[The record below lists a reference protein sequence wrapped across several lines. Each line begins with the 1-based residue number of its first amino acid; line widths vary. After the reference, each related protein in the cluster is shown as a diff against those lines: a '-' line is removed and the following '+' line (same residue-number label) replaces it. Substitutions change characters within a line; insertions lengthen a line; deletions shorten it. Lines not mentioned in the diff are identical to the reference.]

1 MGKYFC
7 DNLELKKEA
16 LKMAYICK
24 ITKKICPHVRYSVD
38 GEASPDVLFTKK
50 GCGLNKKEESTNII
64 NVVEDETIMVK
75 EEQII
80 EEQSTEEIENID
92 NKNDVNTRIIKEEEN
107 EVKPEPK
114 VTTTKQNNYKKKK
127 KNQPKKQ

>member
-24 ITKKICPHVRYSVD
+24 ITKKICPHVKYSVD

-50 GCGLNKKEESTNII
+50 RCGLNKKEESTNII

>member
-24 ITKKICPHVRYSVD
+24 ITKKICPHVKYSVD

-92 NKNDVNTRIIKEEEN
+92 NKNDVNTRIIKEKEN

>member
-24 ITKKICPHVRYSVD
+24 ITKKICPHVKYSVD

-92 NKNDVNTRIIKEEEN
+92 NKNDVNTKIIKEEEN

>member
-24 ITKKICPHVRYSVD
+24 ITKKICPHVKYSVD
-38 GEASPDVLFTKK
+38 GETSPDVLFTKK

-92 NKNDVNTRIIKEEEN
+92 NKNDVNTKIIKEEEN

>member
-24 ITKKICPHVRYSVD
+24 ITKKICPHVKYSVD

-50 GCGLNKKEESTNII
+50 GCGLNKKEKSTNII

-92 NKNDVNTRIIKEEEN
+92 NKNDVNTRIIKEEN

>member
-24 ITKKICPHVRYSVD
+24 ITKKICPHVKYSVD

-92 NKNDVNTRIIKEEEN
+92 EKNDVNTRIIKEE
-107 EVKPEPK
+107 
-114 VTTTKQNNYKKKK
+114 
-127 KNQPKKQ
+127 

>member
-24 ITKKICPHVRYSVD
+24 ITKKICPHVKYSVD

-50 GCGLNKKEESTNII
+50 GCGLNKKEEPTNII

>member
-24 ITKKICPHVRYSVD
+24 ITKKICPHVKYSVD

-50 GCGLNKKEESTNII
+50 GCGLNRKEESTNII

>member
-24 ITKKICPHVRYSVD
+24 ITKKICPHVKYSVD

>member
-24 ITKKICPHVRYSVD
+24 ITKKICPHVKYSVD

-64 NVVEDETIMVK
+64 NVVEDEIIMVK

>member
-24 ITKKICPHVRYSVD
+24 ITKKICPHVKYSVD

-127 KNQPKKQ
+127 KNQLKKQ

>member
-1 MGKYFC
+1 MAKYFC

-24 ITKKICPHVRYSVD
+24 ITKKICPHVKYSVD

-92 NKNDVNTRIIKEEEN
+92 NKNDVNTKIIKEEEN

>member
-1 MGKYFC
+1 
-7 DNLELKKEA
+7 
-16 LKMAYICK
+16 
-24 ITKKICPHVRYSVD
+24 
-38 GEASPDVLFTKK
+38 
-50 GCGLNKKEESTNII
+50 
-64 NVVEDETIMVK
+64 MVK

-92 NKNDVNTRIIKEEEN
+92 DKNDVNTRIIKEEEN

>member
-7 DNLELKKEA
+7 DNLKLKKEA

-24 ITKKICPHVRYSVD
+24 ITKKICPHVKYSVD

-50 GCGLNKKEESTNII
+50 RCGLNKKEESTNII

>member
-1 MGKYFC
+1 MCKYFC

-24 ITKKICPHVRYSVD
+24 ITKKICPHVKYSVD

>member
-24 ITKKICPHVRYSVD
+24 ITKKICPHVKYSVD

-64 NVVEDETIMVK
+64 NVVEDETIMIK

-92 NKNDVNTRIIKEEEN
+92 NKNDVDTRIIKEEEN

>member
-16 LKMAYICK
+16 LKMDYICK
-24 ITKKICPHVRYSVD
+24 ITKKICPHVKYSVD

>member
-1 MGKYFC
+1 MT
-7 DNLELKKEA
+7 N
-16 LKMAYICK
+16 
-24 ITKKICPHVRYSVD
+24 KICPHVKYSVD
-38 GEASPDVLFTKK
+38 GEDSPDVLFTKK

-92 NKNDVNTRIIKEEEN
+92 NKNDVNIRIIKEEEEN

>member
-24 ITKKICPHVRYSVD
+24 ITKKICPHVKYSVD

-50 GCGLNKKEESTNII
+50 GCGLNKKKESVDVVKVKEEIVEKKEEETKIVENIQNTNTNII
-64 NVVEDETIMVK
+64 
-75 EEQII
+75 EE
-80 EEQSTEEIENID
+80 
-92 NKNDVNTRIIKEEEN
+92 KEN
-107 EVKPEPK
+107 EVKSESRINTP
-114 VTTTKQNNYKKKK
+114 KQNSYNKKKK
-127 KNQPKKQ
+127 KNQPKNQ

>member
-1 MGKYFC
+1 
-7 DNLELKKEA
+7 
-16 LKMAYICK
+16 
-24 ITKKICPHVRYSVD
+24 
-38 GEASPDVLFTKK
+38 
-50 GCGLNKKEESTNII
+50 
-64 NVVEDETIMVK
+64 MVK

-92 NKNDVNTRIIKEEEN
+92 NKNDVNIRIIKEEEEN

>member
-24 ITKKICPHVRYSVD
+24 ITKKICPHVKYSVD

-50 GCGLNKKEESTNII
+50 GCGLNRKEESTNII

-92 NKNDVNTRIIKEEEN
+92 NKNDVNTKIIKEEEN

>member
-16 LKMAYICK
+16 LKIAYVCK
-24 ITKKICPHVRYSVD
+24 VTNKICPYVKYSVD

-64 NVVEDETIMVK
+64 NAVEDKTIMVK

-92 NKNDVNTRIIKEEEN
+92 NKNNVNTRIIKKEEN

>member
-24 ITKKICPHVRYSVD
+24 ITKKICPHVKYSVD

-80 EEQSTEEIENID
+80 EKQSTEEIENID

>member
-24 ITKKICPHVRYSVD
+24 ITKKICPHVKYSVD

-92 NKNDVNTRIIKEEEN
+92 NKNDVDTRIIKEEEN

>member
-24 ITKKICPHVRYSVD
+24 TTKKICPHVKYSVD

-50 GCGLNKKEESTNII
+50 GCGLNKKKELI
-64 NVVEDETIMVK
+64 NVVEVKNEIIEKK
-75 EEQII
+75 EEEIKVVENIQNTNTNII
-80 EEQSTEEIENID
+80 EE
-92 NKNDVNTRIIKEEEN
+92 KEN
-107 EVKPEPK
+107 EVKSESRINTP
-114 VTTTKQNNYKKKK
+114 KQNSYNKKKK
-127 KNQPKKQ
+127 KNQPKNQ